1 MSYSPN
7 LLRILGIKLANE
19 LTKDNLISEQ
29 RVFKAI
35 LIQALEDAMSNSVFK
50 RETYWKHDAH
60 RWFLDNG
67 KDFQQI
73 CWSADIDPEFI
84 RGEYI
89 RLCKERKIVFSKIQA
104 TWIDYRELYK
114 MYRNASS
121 KEERKKIKK
130 LIEKIRFH

>member
-1 MSYSPN
+1 MLCLILY
-7 LLRILGIKLANE
+7 LRE
-19 LTKDNLISEQ
+19 
-29 RVFKAI
+29 
-35 LIQALEDAMSNSVFK
+35 
-50 RETYWKHDAH
+50 KHIGH

-121 KEERKKIKK
+121 KEERKNIKK
-130 LIEKIRFH
+130 LIDKIRFN

>member
-50 RETYWKHDAH
+50 RETYW
-60 RWFLDNG
+60 
-67 KDFQQI
+67 
-73 CWSADIDPEFI
+73 S
-84 RGEYI
+84 
-89 RLCKERKIVFSKIQA
+89 
-104 TWIDYRELYK
+104 
-114 MYRNASS
+114 
-121 KEERKKIKK
+121 
-130 LIEKIRFH
+130 